1 MLVSKNIKISNIL
14 EGTFTTTLKVIIV
27 SSVTYLINFF
37 VLDDQ
42 LHFPTI
48 VPSVLGT
55 ALAFFIG
62 FNNNQAYDRWW
73 EARIIWG
80 GVVNDSRSFTRM
92 VLHYIPQE
100 GIHKLEIENLK
111 NRLIKRHIAFLY
123 LLKDALRDQDLR
135 YYLNYLSANEYI
147 DFIEGTTNKHNR
159 LLELQAR
166 DLNYLY
172 KNKIIDGFKFL
183 ELNKML
189 VNFTDLM
196 GKSER
201 IKGTVFPTTYRYYTY
216 IFTWIFI
223 VTITLVISDTAGVW
237 SIFYASLLGY
247 VFLTIQQLGQTL
259 MNPFDNIPTG
269 VSLSQIC
276 KNIERNLLEMMGEK
290 ILPETEPIVDDF
302 YVM

>member
-1 MLVSKNIKISNIL
+1 MLISKNIKISNIIG
-14 EGTFTTTLKVIIV
+14 GTFVTTFKVILV
-27 SSVTYLINFF
+27 SSITFTINIFL
-37 VLDDQ
+37 LDDQ

-80 GVVNDSRSFTRM
+80 GIVNDSRSFTRSI
-92 VLHYIPQE
+92 LHYIPQD
-100 GIHKLEIENLK
+100 GINSDEIFVLK
-111 NRLIKRHIAFLY
+111 KNMIKRHIAFLY
-123 LLKDALRDQDLR
+123 LLKDGLRDQDER
-135 YYLNYLSANEYI
+135 YFLNYISAKEYI
-147 DFIEGTTNKHNR
+147 EFIEGTTNRHNR
-159 LLELQAR
+159 VLELQSK

-223 VTITLVISDTAGVW
+223 ITVTLVISDMAGIW

-259 MNPFDNIPTG
+259 MNPFQNIPTG
-269 VSLSQIC
+269 ISLNQIC
-276 KNIERNLLEMMGEK
+276 RNIERNLLEMIDEK
-290 ILPETEPIVDDF
+290 NLPDPEPIVDDF

>member
-1 MLVSKNIKISNIL
+1 MLISKNIKISNIIS
-14 EGTFTTTLKVIIV
+14 GTFVTTFKVITV
-27 SSVTYLINFF
+27 SSLTYAINLFI
-37 VLDDQ
+37 LDDR

-48 VPSVLGT
+48 VPTVLGT
-55 ALAFFIG
+55 GLAFFIG
-62 FNNNQAYDRWW
+62 FINNQAYDRWW

-92 VLHYIPQE
+92 ILHYIPEDGMKKDELNQ
-100 GIHKLEIENLK
+100 IKK
-111 NRLIKRHIAFLY
+111 NIIKRHIAFLY
-123 LLKDALRDQDLR
+123 LLKDNLREQDER
-135 YYLNYLSANEYI
+135 YFLNYISASEYI
-147 DFIEGTTNKHNR
+147 EFIEDTTNKHNR
-159 LLELQAR
+159 VLELQSK
-166 DLNYLY
+166 DLNKIYMQ
-172 KNKIIDGFKFL
+172 NIIDGFKFL

-201 IKGTVFPTTYRYYTY
+201 IKGTIFPTTYRYYTY

-223 VTITLVISDTAGVW
+223 ITVTLVISDDAGVW

-259 MNPFDNIPTG
+259 MNPFQNIPTG
-269 VSLSQIC
+269 ISLNQIC
-276 KNIERNLLEMMGEK
+276 RNIERNLLEMMGEK
-290 ILPETEPIVDDF
+290 KLPEPEPIIDDF